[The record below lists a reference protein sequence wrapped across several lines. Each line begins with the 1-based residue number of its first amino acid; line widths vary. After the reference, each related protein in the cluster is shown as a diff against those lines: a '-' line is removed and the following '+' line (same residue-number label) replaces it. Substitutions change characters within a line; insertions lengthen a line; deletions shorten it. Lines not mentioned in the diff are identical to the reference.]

1 MPIQGFTRF
10 RRNLIGKQASFSSNT
25 PATYALPFGGPIEVN
40 PNRTIPDVDMGSIDP
55 ILAPF
60 NGPTEVTATTEGN
73 LPFNPAAYLFA
84 ASVKGGVTPTGAT
97 AKTWVWQ
104 ASSLAADDFD
114 YFTMY
119 YGDDFASDVI
129 SGGSGVIDSL
139 ELSFGE
145 DLSAFDVSADW
156 VFARGVLCTGFTGG
170 ITADNAP
177 TWEYGADTE
186 VYLNSTAATIGTT
199 KLTDAVHGA
208 TFRLNNNLDRKRF
221 ANGSNTRFEL
231 AGYGRGERE
240 IEVELV
246 LAKTTAT
253 VAEFCTLDDTPVPNR
268 YIEIKTTS
276 PEIITG
282 STPYSQSIRVAARL
296 MSRSDGEIDGNST
309 VTLTYRGFYDA
320 TLGYALR
327 VSLVNTL
334 ASL

>member
-1 MPIQGFTRF
+1 MPIQGLTRY

-25 PATYALPFGGPIEVN
+25 PATYQLPFSGPIEVN
-40 PNRTIPDVDMGSIDP
+40 PNRTLPAVDMGSLDP

-60 NGPTEVTATTEGN
+60 NGPTEVTATLEGN
-73 LPFNPAAYLFA
+73 EPFNA
-84 ASVKGGVTPTGAT
+84 ASYLWAAAVKGGVTPTGAT
-97 AKTWVWQ
+97 AKAWVWQ
-104 ASSLAADDFD
+104 ASSLTADDFD

-119 YGDDFASDVI
+119 YGDDFTSDVI

-145 DLSAFDVSADW
+145 DLSAFDTSADW
-156 VFARGVLCTGFTGG
+156 VFARQVLCTGFTGG
-170 ITADNAP
+170 ITADSSP
-177 TWEYGADTE
+177 TWVYGADTE
-186 VYLNSTAATIGTT
+186 VYLNTTAATIGTT
-199 KLTDAVHGA
+199 KITDAVHGA
-208 TFRLNNNLDRKRF
+208 TFRLNNNLDLKRF

-246 LAKTTAT
+246 LAKTTQT

-282 STPYSQSIRVAARL
+282 STPYSQSIRVPVRL
-296 MSRSDGEIDGNST
+296 MSRADGEIGGNST
-309 VTLTYRGFYDA
+309 VTLTYRGFYDS
-320 TLGYALR
+320 TLLYALR
-327 VSLVNTL
+327 VAVTNTL